1 MVEWKKIE
9 DFGSYFGGLTG
20 KTKDDFVDGNAKFIT
35 YMNVFANASLDI
47 TSTGVVRISDGE
59 KQNKIQ
65 KGDILFTGSSE
76 TPDEAGM
83 SCVVTEEL
91 NEDYYM
97 NSFCFGIRLN
107 NPEQYC
113 LNYLKHIL
121 RSSDVRKSISKSASG
136 VTRFNISK
144 ARFGKIQIPI
154 PSLEEQTRIVGILD
168 TFTSAIDN
176 LKEQIAQRRK
186 QYEYYRDQLLDL
198 EGKPGVEMKT
208 LGEVCSKLTDG
219 SHFSPK
225 SVEHGYYMPS
235 VKDMTNNGFD
245 YSNCKQVS
253 REDYEDLIRN
263 GCKPQINDVLIA
275 KDGSML
281 KYVFPII
288 KEEEIA
294 VLSSIAILTPRTDII
309 TSSYLSHCLKC
320 AKIREKTIREFS
332 SKGGVPRIILKNF
345 KKICVCFPPL
355 SEQQRIVSILDTF
368 EASIQNLE
376 AHLEQ
381 RRKQYE
387 YYRNKLLTFD

>member
-9 DFGSYFGGLTG
+9 DLGPYFGGLTG
-20 KTKDDFVDGNAKFIT
+20 KTKEDFVDGNAKFIT

-154 PSLEEQTRIVGILD
+154 PSLEEQTWIVGILD

-235 VKDMTNNGFD
+235 VKDMTNNDFD

-309 TSSYLSHCLKC
+309 TSSYLSHYLKC